1 MSSIFITTEVAGQVC
16 GISNGFARYLVDAG
30 LVGGAKKNGNRRQ
43 VPHNAALAIAALP
56 AADLSAFTTPE
67 IAVLRTAPAEN
78 PTEVVPQPLTR
89 SSMGFDAALPVAVL
103 LEALNRWWRCDPAR
117 VAAGAYLPVTVGSF
131 CVAVLTGLDNAVPL
145 WTGNDRRWYFPKARL
160 LGHVLDL
167 ATAKVHHAAGLTARE
182 QAAVTAL
189 LTRRHNSVSG
199 GPIAYVATPAGQVA
213 SQQGA
218 LAPSPGRPVAVS
230 ASKSAT

>member
-1 MSSIFITTEVAGQVC
+1 MADIFITTEVAGQVC
-16 GISNGFARYLVDAG
+16 AISNGFARYLVDAQ

-56 AADLSAFTTPE
+56 PADLSAFTTPE

-78 PTEVVPQPLTR
+78 PTDVGVPQRLKR
-89 SSMGFDAALPVAVL
+89 SSMGFDATLKLADL

-145 WTGNDRRWYFPKARL
+145 GTGNDRRWYFPKARL

-167 ATAKVHHAAGLTARE
+167 ASAKVHHAAGLTARE

-189 LTRRHNSVSG
+189 LARRLNSVSG

-213 SQQGA
+213 SQQD
-218 LAPSPGRPVAVS
+218 GR
-230 ASKSAT
+230 